1 MADSKDFFIGVL
13 VGSAIGAAAALLY
26 APQAG
31 TDTRLMLKDK
41 ASEAKDRTAEFAQ
54 QAKGKATDLVHTA
67 QARVGDVTTQAK
79 SRVGD
84 LAHQAQDLADRGRQV
99 VERQKEALTS
109 AVEAGRQAYTEKQ
122 TALQSEVQT
131 DIQPAGDGGAP
142 APAV

>member
-31 TDTRLMLKDK
+31 TDTRLLLKEK
-41 ASEAKDRTAEFAQ
+41 AGEAKERGTELAQ

-67 QARVGDVTTQAK
+67 QARVTDATSTARTKV
-79 SRVGD
+79 SD
-84 LAHQAQDLADRGRQV
+84 LAHQAQDLADRGRLV
-99 VERQKEALTS
+99 VERQKEAITT

-122 TALQSEVQT
+122 SALQAEVQT
-131 DIQPAGDGGAP
+131 DIQPADGGSP